1 MKFILKYCG
10 IQVKEIE
17 EKYREYFVKFVLEE
31 KRIIMS
37 GNKEGLSM
45 VKSEIQVMI
54 KKIRFEEKTYSQLG
68 MSKILIQ
75 DKFLVTDIED
85 GCRLVIVFTGFRNV
99 GVSFGSDD
107 VRFKLRFIFSYRML
121 QEEGKY
127 LL

>member
-1 MKFILKYCG
+1 
-10 IQVKEIE
+10 
-17 EKYREYFVKFVLEE
+17 
-31 KRIIMS
+31 MS

-45 VKSEIQVMI
+45 VKLEIQVMI
-54 KKIRFEEKTYSQLG
+54 KKIRYEEKTYSQSG

-85 GCRLVIVFTGFRNV
+85 SCRLVIMFTGFRNV

-107 VRFKLRFIFSYRML
+107 VRFKESFILVFSYRML
-121 QEEGKY
+121 REEGKY